1 MRRFWAIKHPH
12 LDLFLSR
19 GPVTSGGMQRW
30 EKDERDAKQFPSEAV
45 GAGRDRPHPQRPRH
59 RGRVHGAGMS
69 FDHPILDWLF
79 VAILF
84 LCMVGALASII
95 GGFAL
100 AVTILVWG
108 FA

>member
-1 MRRFWAIKHPH
+1 
-12 LDLFLSR
+12 
-19 GPVTSGGMQRW
+19 
-30 EKDERDAKQFPSEAV
+30 
-45 GAGRDRPHPQRPRH
+45 
-59 RGRVHGAGMS
+59 MS